1 MLYMIGGR
9 KAIMAGL
16 TVPEWRPFDA
26 MVDAHCG
33 FPVRM
38 PRSFTPEKYALQ
50 VYLSGDKEGILKKFH
65 GDDFERFPT
74 YNSDMKLKRSG
85 ENIGPAR
92 QLNSFA
98 AYLWLIGGK
107 EDIRRDANRA
117 RNEFFVDVEL
127 PSLQETQTKLPT
139 Q

>member
-1 MLYMIGGR
+1 MTGGR

-50 VYLSGDKEGILKKFH
+50 VYLSADKEGILKKFH

-98 AYLWLIGGK
+98 AYLWLIGDK

-117 RNEFFVDVEL
+117 RDEFFVDVEL